1 MLRMSVLVSF
11 VTFIAYATEIEFCSE
26 ARKAD
31 LRRVE
36 MELDEAD
43 EMVCA
48 DSQLTIDHDHKDGTC
63 RSRKWRLKYKGS
75 RSP

>member
-1 MLRMSVLVSF
+1 MSVLVSPRQF
-11 VTFIAYATEIEFCSE
+11 NNLCCVLKYSLE

-43 EMVCA
+43 EMVLA
-48 DSQLTIDHDHKDGTC
+48 YHMNGLLTSILMTALGRFHKW
-63 RSRKWRLKYKGS
+63 KLKFKEFQI
-75 RSP
+75 P

>member
-1 MLRMSVLVSF
+1 MLRMSVLVSLVNF
-11 VTFIAYATEIEFCSE
+11 TLYVLEIEFCSE

-48 DSQLTIDHDHKDGTC
+48 DS
-63 RSRKWRLKYKGS
+63 
-75 RSP
+75 

>member
-1 MLRMSVLVSF
+1 MLCAEVFL
-11 VTFIAYATEIEFCSE
+11 E

-43 EMVCA
+43 EMVFACHINGL
-48 DSQLTIDHDHKDGTC
+48 LTSILMTAPG
-63 RSRKWRLKYKGS
+63 RFRKWKLKFKEFQI
-75 RSP
+75 P